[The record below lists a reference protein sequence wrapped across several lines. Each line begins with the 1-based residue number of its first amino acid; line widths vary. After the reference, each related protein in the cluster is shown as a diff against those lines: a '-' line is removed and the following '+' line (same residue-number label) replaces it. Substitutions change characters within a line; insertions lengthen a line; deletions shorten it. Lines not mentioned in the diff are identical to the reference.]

1 MPTDSIALMTLWV
14 APLGLTIGLV
24 LGGLGGGGA
33 ILTVPILVY
42 LLGQTPRAA
51 TTGSL
56 IIVGLTSLVGIVPHQ
71 RAGRVRFAEGLTFG
85 VLGVVGSV
93 AGTRASASVPPPVL
107 MSAFSVLML
116 IVAGL
121 MTRKRLAT
129 PAVSATATP
138 VFATAGG
145 SSAMAG
151 ATSPVVPGS
160 EPEVSRPRR
169 RNVVIAATGV
179 GLLTGFFG
187 VGGGF
192 AVVPALVLALG
203 FTMPTAV
210 GTSLL
215 VIAINSA
222 TALASRFGAGVELDW
237 PLILTFSA
245 FGAMGSVLG
254 GKLVHR
260 INPRT
265 LSLGFTVLLVVVA
278 AYVAYQNVPAL
289 F

>member
-1 MPTDSIALMTLWV
+1 MTLWI
-14 APLGLTIGLV
+14 APLGLSVGVV
-24 LGGLGGGGA
+24 LGALGGGGA

-42 LLGQTPRAA
+42 LLGQSPRAA

-56 IIVGLTSLVGIVPHQ
+56 IIVGLTALVGLAPHQ
-71 RAGRVRFAEGLTFG
+71 RAGRVRLAEGVTFG
-85 VLGVVGSV
+85 VLGVLGSV
-93 AGTRASASVPPPVL
+93 VGTRASTSVPAPVL
-107 MSAFSVLML
+107 MSAFSALML
-116 IVAGL
+116 VVAGL
-121 MTRKRLAT
+121 MTRKRRLARAA
-129 PAVSATATP
+129 AVAIAI
-138 VFATAGG
+138 A
-145 SSAMAG
+145 
-151 ATSPVVPGS
+151 
-160 EPEVSRPRR
+160 EPEAPRPRR
-169 RNVVIAATGV
+169 RNVALAATGV

-203 FTMPTAV
+203 FTMPAAV

-222 TALASRFGAGVELDW
+222 TALVSRLGTDVALDW
-237 PLILTFSA
+237 PVILTFSV

-254 GKLVHR
+254 GKVVHR

-265 LSLGFTVLLVVVA
+265 LSLGFTMLLVVVA
-278 AYVAYQNVPAL
+278 GYVAYQNVPSL